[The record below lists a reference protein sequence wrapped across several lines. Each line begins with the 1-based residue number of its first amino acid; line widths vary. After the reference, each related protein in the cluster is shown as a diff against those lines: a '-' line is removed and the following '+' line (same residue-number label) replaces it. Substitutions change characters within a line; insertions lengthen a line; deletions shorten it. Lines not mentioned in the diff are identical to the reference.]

1 MSPLDKR
8 LVMLV
13 VYTAPLKALQ
23 VVLLVKLV
31 YGVKASM
38 ILDLSLPCAHSAHQ
52 TEKLLSLMVI
62 QRKTL
67 LFAGTPYLH
76 FSASDKRLNSSDRNT
91 LSAVNYL

>member
-13 VYTAPLKALQ
+13 YTAPLKALQ
-23 VVLLVKLV
+23 VVQLVKLV
-31 YGVKASM
+31 YGVKASSM

-52 TEKLLSLMVI
+52 TEKLLSLMVV

-67 LFAGTPYLH
+67 LFAGTTYLH
-76 FSASDKRLNSSDRNT
+76 FSASDKRLDSSDRNS